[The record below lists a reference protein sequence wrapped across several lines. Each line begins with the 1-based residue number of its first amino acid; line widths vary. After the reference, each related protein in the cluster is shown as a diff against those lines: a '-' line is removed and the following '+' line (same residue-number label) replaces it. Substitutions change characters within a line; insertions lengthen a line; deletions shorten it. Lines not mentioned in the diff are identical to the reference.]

1 MHFATQAAS
10 PLTQVAGLDP
20 LQLCRR
26 LTRGQQGASRVLCC
40 ARPTEFQAGQPPP
53 THRRPPRGLTPSSK
67 PWGREPRAVRTGAS
81 RIWEAGAREWKCR
94 GPGWGRAGEMLRHLL
109 PGRPGSVPSTRHP
122 VHAAANELTRNPPP
136 GQWRGLCEA
145 PGAGA
150 WPGAGTPRWSGLR
163 LVGQV
168 GPAVAANQPLPAGFS
183 RNR

>member
-26 LTRGQQGASRVLCC
+26 LTGGQQGASRVLCC
-40 ARPTEFQAGQPPP
+40 ARPTEFQAGQPPHTQTASQRAHSQLQTLGKGAQGCP
-53 THRRPPRGLTPSSK
+53 HGSQPHLG
-67 PWGREPRAVRTGAS
+67 GRSPGVEMPRAGVGPCWRNAAS
-81 RIWEAGAREWKCR
+81 PPTWA
-94 GPGWGRAGEMLRHLL
+94 
-109 PGRPGSVPSTRHP
+109 PGSVPSTRHP

>member
-53 THRRPPRGLTPSSK
+53 HTDGLPEGSLPAPNPGEGS
-67 PWGREPRAVRTGAS
+67 PGLSAREPAASGRQEPGSGNAAGRGGAVL
-81 RIWEAGAREWKCR
+81 EKCCVTSYL
-94 GPGWGRAGEMLRHLL
+94 GGR
-109 PGRPGSVPSTRHP
+109 GSVPSTRHP